1 MATAKKSE
9 ALSVR
14 IDPRMKYGLD
24 LLARHQRRAV
34 TGVVEWCLS
43 EVFRVESVPGAKGR
57 SYTID
62 DAIRITW
69 SENELERLLALWFE
83 FPTLLSYEESRMVN
97 TLLRTLSLW
106 VQFEPTR
113 INNFRWN
120 EVLPHWNKFKPVLA
134 KAATRN
140 PLVGLQEDDFK
151 AAGIEHLWDAL
162 PF

>member
-43 EVFRVESVPGAKGR
+43 EVFRAESVPGTKGR
-57 SYTID
+57 TYTID

-83 FPTLLSYEESRMVN
+83 FPALLSYEESRMVN
-97 TLLRTLSLW
+97 TLLRTLNLW
-106 VQFEPTR
+106 VKFEPTR

-120 EVLPHWNKFKPVLA
+120 DVLPQWDKFKPVLA

-140 PLVGLQEDDFK
+140 PQVGLTDDDLL
-151 AAGIEHLWDAL
+151 AAGLGDLLI